1 MENNR
6 SKLLTIKEKKE
17 SLAKFR
23 QQLIDTGQYDV
34 SYLKEYADQNKP
46 KEEEEIKLS
55 ERDRSE
61 KQRAYDRGFF

>member
-1 MENNR
+1 MENNK

-17 SLAKFR
+17 FLAKFR
-23 QQLIDTGQYDV
+23 QRLIDTGQYDV

-46 KEEEEIKLS
+46 KEEEEITLS